1 MKTCPLQKV
10 SGVGVTVSAL
20 TSVML
25 ILGCWHQG
33 QQLTVN
39 IVHNTSSPCLVYC
52 TALEVNWTKQSW
64 LKAFS
69 GPTGKLEEVTYRAMH
84 VLHSS

>member
-25 ILGCWHQG
+25 ILGCWRQG

-39 IVHNTSSPCLVYC
+39 IVHNTSQPLPGLLHCIGSELD
-52 TALEVNWTKQSW
+52 
-64 LKAFS
+64 KAELAQGFFRPHWETRGS
-69 GPTGKLEEVTYRAMH
+69 DLQGH